1 MEGYID
7 GLWFE
12 MNSKIELAKN
22 QNTKYVPVAIKIIE
36 SYIEQLKEFIDKNEF
51 QSIQDEIYFFKI
63 LKPRFCSM
71 LIYYAKVQHYEIEK
85 PVGSIEEKKEHINA
99 HLNNLTRYFKKHLTF
114 YQYIKNEN
122 THLDEIYF
130 IRSNAKKNVSYDNF
144 TIDIDF
150 RYCTG
155 YDNRIAVFQA
165 NENLEKYFYNE
176 MNLLLNPVQ
185 NAIQS
190 QIPQNTHYETDY
202 EKFNLHWTESQSALT
217 ELIYALHESKVFN
230 EGETTILDIT
240 KCFEMAF
247 NVRLSNVH
255 RSFVEIKNRKNERLK
270 FLDGLVNRLNSFIE
284 RSFQK

>member
-1 MEGYID
+1 MEGFISD
-7 GLWFE
+7 LWFE

-51 QSIQDEIYFFKI
+51 QSIPEEIYFFKI

-71 LIYYAKVQHYEIEK
+71 LIYYAKVQHYEMEK

-190 QIPQNTHYETDY
+190 HIPQNTHYETDY

-240 KCFEMAF
+240 KCLEMAF

>member
-1 MEGYID
+1 
-7 GLWFE
+7 
-12 MNSKIELAKN
+12 MNAKIELAKN
-22 QNTKYVPVAIKIIE
+22 ENTKYVPIAIKIIE
-36 SYIEQLKEFIDKNEF
+36 SYIDQLKEFIDKNEF
-51 QSIQDEIYFFKI
+51 QSIQEEIYFFKM

-71 LIYYAKVQHYEIEK
+71 LIYYAKVQQYEMEK
-85 PVGSIEEKKEHINA
+85 PLGSIEEKKEHINS

-114 YQYIKNEN
+114 YQYIKNDN
-122 THLDEIYF
+122 IHLDEIYF
-130 IRSNAKKNVSYDNF
+130 IRANAKKNVSYDNF

-176 MNLLLNPVQ
+176 MNLLLNPSQ
-185 NAIQS
+185 NPFNS
-190 QIPQNTHYETDY
+190 HFLQNTHYEPDY
-202 EKFNLHWTESQSALT
+202 EKNNLHWTESQSALT
-217 ELIYALHESKVFN
+217 ELIYALYESKVFN
-230 EGETTILDIT
+230 EGETTILEIT
-240 KCFEMAF
+240 KCFEIVF

-270 FLDGLVNRLNSFIE
+270 FLDGLVNRLNLFIE